1 MCIRDRWT
9 QARENLDI
17 TTIVLA
23 NRAYAILKYEFKNV
37 GAHQQK
43 HRADQQGG
51 PSSVNNPANNPSSAN
66 NTSNGGQTARDLME
80 LDRPALDWVSL
91 AEGMGVSGERVT
103 TNAGLQ
109 TALERALST
118 KGPRL
123 IEVLL

>member
-1 MCIRDRWT
+1 MVTVQADGSGMYCLQALWT

-23 NRAYAILKYEFKNV
+23 NQAYAILKYEFKNV

-43 HRADQQGG
+43 QRAGQ
-51 PSSVNNPANNPSSAN
+51 SSGNNI
-66 NTSNGGQTARDLME
+66 SNGGQTARDLME
-80 LDRPALDWVSL
+80 LDRPSLDWVSL
-91 AEGMGVSGERVT
+91 AQGMGVSGERVT
-103 TNAGLQ
+103 TNAGLK
-109 TALERALST
+109 TALEKALAS